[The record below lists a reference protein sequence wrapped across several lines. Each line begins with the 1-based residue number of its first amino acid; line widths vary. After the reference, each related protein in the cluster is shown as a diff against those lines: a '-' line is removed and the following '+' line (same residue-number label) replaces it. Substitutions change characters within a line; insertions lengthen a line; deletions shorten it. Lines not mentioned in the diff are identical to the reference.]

1 MNIERTRQA
10 NPIQA
15 TGTQQQPVE
24 TRVMNDE
31 SAQSG
36 KTDAQQ
42 AGTQVK
48 LSQLTQQIKND
59 GSRDVNTERLAAI
72 KAKMDAGE
80 LHLDSDKIASALV
93 RDIFRFS

>member
-15 TGTQQQPVE
+15 AGTQQQPVE
-24 TRVMNDE
+24 TRVLNDE
-31 SAQSG
+31 AAQSG

-48 LSQLTQQIKND
+48 LSQLTQ
-59 GSRDVNTERLAAI
+59 
-72 KAKMDAGE
+72 
-80 LHLDSDKIASALV
+80 
-93 RDIFRFS
+93 